1 MRKPLIWFEVA
12 GQHSDNLKDFYAE
25 VLGWQSDVKRTP
37 PDRVAGAAAPRRGFF
52 RRSAQVPS
60 APPWWV
66 TFYTEVSDLD
76 SAIRA
81 ARAHGSRVLVPPTR
95 HGDTSF
101 AVVSDPEGHPVGL
114 CS

>member
-25 VLGWQSDVKRTP
+25 VLGWQSEPKRSPLPRGEAP
-37 PDRVAGAAAPRRGFF
+37 PSRRRGFF
-52 RRSAQVPS
+52 RRSSQVPS

-66 TFYTEVSDLD
+66 TFYTSVPDLD

-95 HGDTSF
+95 HGNTSF